1 LRIGNAPGKTL
12 LTRRR
17 YLTGLT
23 WCPMISI
30 ADQVAAPAVAG
41 AAEASPDTVKPVRAP
56 AISLPA
62 IGERELRLDL
72 FRGLALWLI
81 FIDHLP
87 PSLLTWFTIRNYGF
101 SDATEI
107 FIFISG
113 YTAAFVYGRAMLEQ
127 GLVVATARILRRAWQ
142 IYVAHVF
149 LFTIFLAEISYVATS
164 FENPLYTEEM
174 GVMDFLKQPDVT
186 IVQAL
191 LLRFRPVNMDVLP
204 LYIVLM
210 LALPVIL
217 ALMRWKPD
225 VTLALSALLYV
236 VTWEFDLFFTSY
248 PNGYWA
254 FNPLAWQL
262 LFVFGAWCAL
272 GGATRM
278 SRILSSP
285 VTLWICFAYLVFS
298 FCVTLTWYV
307 PQLGHFMPRLI
318 EQWIY
323 PIDKTDLDVLRF
335 AHFLA
340 LAAIT
345 VRFLPKDW
353 PGLKSPW
360 LKPLILC
367 GQHSLEI
374 FCLGVFLAFAGH
386 FVLAEGGGGAALHAL
401 VSLCG
406 ILMMWGVAWLIS
418 WYKHVADKS
427 ASRKGVGGNA
437 DLAGGG

>member
-1 LRIGNAPGKTL
+1 MT
-12 LTRRR
+12 
-17 YLTGLT
+17 
-23 WCPMISI
+23 I
-30 ADQVAAPAVAG
+30 ADQVTGSTIAGTAGANPAGTKPRAAAPAI
-41 AAEASPDTVKPVRAP
+41 T
-56 AISLPA
+56 LPA

-87 PSLLTWFTIRNYGF
+87 PSLLTWLTIRNYGF

-113 YTAAFVYGRAMLEQ
+113 YTAAFVYGRAMLER
-127 GLVVATARILRRAWQ
+127 GVVIATARILRRVWQ

-174 GVMDFLKQPDVT
+174 GIMDFLKQPDVT

-210 LALPVIL
+210 LALPLIL
-217 ALMRWKPD
+217 WSMKWRPD
-225 VTLALSALLYV
+225 VTLGLSVALYA
-236 VTWEFDLFFTSY
+236 VTWEYDLHFSAY
-248 PNGYWA
+248 PNGFWV

-272 GGATRM
+272 GGARRM
-278 SRILSSP
+278 SRILASP
-285 VTLWICFAYLVFS
+285 VTMWISIAYIAAAFY
-298 FCVTLTWYV
+298 VTLTWYV
-307 PQLGHFMPRLI
+307 PQLSHLMPKWI
-318 EQWIY
+318 EQWMY
-323 PIDKTDLDVLRF
+323 PIDKTNLDVLRF
-335 AHFLA
+335 THFLA
-340 LAAIT
+340 LAALT
-345 VRFLPKDW
+345 VRFLPRDW
-353 PGLKSPW
+353 PGLKSRW
-360 LKPLILC
+360 LRPLILC

-386 FVLAEGGGGAALHAL
+386 FILAEVSGGAAMHAL
-401 VSLCG
+401 MSLSG
-406 ILMMWGVAWLIS
+406 ILIMWGVAWVIS
-418 WYKHVADKS
+418 WYKRVADKS
-427 ASRKGVGGNA
+427 GAKAKNAAGSADLVGG
-437 DLAGGG
+437 GR

>member
-1 LRIGNAPGKTL
+1 MT
-12 LTRRR
+12 
-17 YLTGLT
+17 
-23 WCPMISI
+23 I
-30 ADQVAAPAVAG
+30 ADQVTGSTIAGTANPAETKPRAA
-41 AAEASPDTVKPVRAP
+41 AP

-113 YTAAFVYGRAMLEQ
+113 YTAAFVYGRAMLES
-127 GLVVATARILRRAWQ
+127 GFVIATARILRRVWQ

-174 GVMDFLKQPDVT
+174 GIMDFLKQPDVT

-217 ALMRWKPD
+217 WSMKWKPD
-225 VTLALSALLYV
+225 VTLALSAVLYA
-236 VTWEFDLFFTSY
+236 VTWEWDLYLSAY
-248 PNGYWA
+248 PNGFWA
-254 FNPLAWQL
+254 FNPFAWQL

-272 GGATRM
+272 GGARRM
-278 SRILSSP
+278 SRILASP
-285 VTLWICFAYLVFS
+285 VTMWIAIAYIVAAFY
-298 FCVTLTWYV
+298 VTLTWYAPRV
-307 PQLGHFMPRLI
+307 PHLMPKLL
-318 EQWIY
+318 EQWMY
-323 PIDKTDLDVLRF
+323 PIDKTNLDVLRF
-335 AHFLA
+335 THFLA
-340 LAAIT
+340 LAALT
-345 VRFLPKDW
+345 VRFLPRDW

-360 LKPLILC
+360 LRPLILC
-367 GQHSLEI
+367 GSHSLEI

-386 FVLAEGGGGAALHAL
+386 FILAEVSGGAAMHAL
-401 VSLCG
+401 ISLSG
-406 ILMMWGVAWLIS
+406 ILIMWGVAWVIS
-418 WYKHVADKS
+418 WYKRVADKS
-427 ASRKGVGGNA
+427 GAKTKNAVGNA